1 MTDTERKTKLEER
14 VKTLKEMRDVMLAD
28 EHWENMKRLIEAL
41 TVGEIAIQMVIYNQ
55 FDRESCKTCKHYTPR
70 SGNTMS
76 KTRKY
81 CNRTVTL
88 CMNPNDF
95 CSRWEGDEDDE

>member
-1 MTDTERKTKLEER
+1 MTEEERKERLESKRAMLEE
-14 VKTLKEMRDVMLAD
+14 MRIVLHQSDN
-28 EHWENMKRLIEAL
+28 WENFKPQIEAL
-41 TVGEIAIQMVIYNQ
+41 IVGEIAIQMVIYNQ